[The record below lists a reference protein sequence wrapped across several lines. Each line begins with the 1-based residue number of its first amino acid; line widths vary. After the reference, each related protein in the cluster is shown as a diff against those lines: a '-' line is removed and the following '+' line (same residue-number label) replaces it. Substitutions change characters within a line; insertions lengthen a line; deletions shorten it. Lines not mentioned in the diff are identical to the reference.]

1 MRTGLALV
9 ALAVVLVCVTGAVQ
23 GPVAQGPSIE
33 GSWTFDRDGSDDP
46 QPLVADCKSRVR
58 GPNLRNGTT
67 QLDTGILAHPKYKVL
82 SETEQFRLEQ
92 TIELAL
98 DEPFAIH
105 IRETDASI
113 LVTTGEGDSLGL
125 PRDGEKVKQLV
136 DGGGDIE
143 SRVSWVE
150 NYPVIERKVSG
161 GGTVSDEYLLSK
173 DGSAL
178 YVVVS
183 FEGRCGQFQYRR
195 VYSRDTTSH

>member
-1 MRTGLALV
+1 M
-9 ALAVVLVCVTGAVQ
+9 LVCVTGAVQ

-82 SETEQFRLEQ
+82 SEPSSSGSSRSSA
-92 TIELAL
+92 LAL

-125 PRDGEKVKQLV
+125 PRDGEK
-136 DGGGDIE
+136 G
-143 SRVSWVE
+143 
-150 NYPVIERKVSG
+150 
-161 GGTVSDEYLLSK
+161 
-173 DGSAL
+173 
-178 YVVVS
+178 
-183 FEGRCGQFQYRR
+183 
-195 VYSRDTTSH
+195 